1 MKKNNFLYFLFFF
14 IFSTF
19 NFEASFNAKSLLA
32 QEQFEEIVSDD
43 FTYEGNQYLLDSG
56 DIIFVDFL
64 GIDIFTNNYNV
75 DRDGN
80 IFLPEVGNLFVKDK
94 TINELEI
101 LLMKLY
107 DSIIIKPNIKV
118 SISSYR
124 PVTFFLGGEVNR
136 PGLYTL
142 NYMENKNITSIP
154 YSSNLGTK
162 SKDKLNS
169 NSSIS
174 PKLFDAMQKGMG
186 LTSNADISKITIL
199 RKSKN
204 EKSIGTIKTNVNLLS
219 LLEEGYQDQ
228 NITLL
233 DGDSIFVPRSENV
246 VLDQMLAINRTNLTP
261 EIIEVFV
268 NGNIAKPGRT
278 QVLQNSSLLEALAS
292 VGGKLPNTG
301 KIHFIRLKRDGKT
314 EKRIINYSE
323 TAYKGSINNPILLN
337 GDIIIV
343 KRNILGKTTQ
353 SIDNIASPILSGYG
367 LYKLFD

>member
-1 MKKNNFLYFLFFF
+1 MF
-14 IFSTF
+14 IFSTVIV
-19 NFEASFNAKSLLA
+19 EHPLNAENYLLVEKSN
-32 QEQFEEIVSDD
+32 EIVSKELD
-43 FTYEGNQYLLDSG
+43 FDGNQYLLDSG
-56 DIIFVDFL
+56 DILFIDFF
-64 GIDIFTNNYNV
+64 GIDIFTNNYII

-80 IFLPEVGNLFVKDK
+80 INLPEIGFLNVKDK

-101 LLMKLY
+101 SLMNLY
-107 DSIIIKPNIKV
+107 ESIIIKPNIKI

-124 PVTFFLGGEVNR
+124 PVTVFLGGEVNR

-142 NYMENKNITSIP
+142 NYIENKNISSIP
-154 YSSNLGTK
+154 SYSVNDRNN
-162 SKDKLNS
+162 SKNKLNS
-169 NSSIS
+169 NSFIS

-186 LTSNADISKITIL
+186 ITSNADISKIKVI
-199 RKSKN
+199 RKNKIQDSV
-204 EKSIGTIKTNVNLLS
+204 GMIKTNINLLS

-228 NITLL
+228 NITLF
-233 DGDSIFVPRSENV
+233 DGDSIFVPRSEDI

-278 QVLQNSSLLEALAS
+278 QILQNSSLLEALAS

-314 EKRIINYSE
+314 EKRILNYSE
-323 TAYKGSINNPILLN
+323 TANKGSLNNPILLN

-343 KRNILGKTTQ
+343 KRNILGQTKQ
-353 SIDNIASPILSGYG
+353 SIDNIASPVLSGYG